1 MVNGC
6 GWLKAGQ
13 WAVVGGLSVLAVGV
27 AEPTPSRPSPYQGE
41 GAKSGVPPWQGGTK
55 GGDATSTPIT
65 NLSRLK
71 QQNRP
76 ATTIKDWLAQME
88 AATVQVTGVK
98 LEQSEDGLD
107 IVLET
112 AEGKPLQVDA
122 TKFRREG
129 NNLIADIPNAVLA
142 LPTGQAFT
150 AENPTA
156 DIATVQ
162 VSQLDAAKIRVS
174 VTGNN
179 ALPKTEV
186 TLKTGAFAY
195 SLNPEADEPDEEVV
209 VTGEG
214 QRGYRVPNS
223 STITRTD
230 TPLRDIP
237 QSIQVIPQ
245 QVLQDQR
252 ADVTTA
258 LRNAP
263 SVRNAAPSNFTAPRI
278 LVRGFFSST
287 SLDGFVNR
295 VFNGVGANLGPDL
308 TGIDRIEVIQGPNAV
323 LFGSLSPGGT
333 VNYVTKKPLRDPFGL
348 VEANFGS
355 YNFYRGELDISGPI
369 DPEKKVLYR
378 FNTSYRSQGSFLEG
392 NRLQN
397 LVVAPVISAAL
408 GENTTFSIESV
419 YKALSNERVPLG
431 LPAVGTVLPNPNG
444 KIPRDRNIN
453 EGFEDNNQVRITA
466 AFDHR
471 FSDAWSFNTRFRYDA
486 LDVNGLSVLPGALR
500 SDNRT
505 LPRSATGF
513 VEKYRE
519 YRSQT
524 NVVGKF
530 STGSIKHEVLF
541 GLDLGRNTYDPR
553 FTPRLGVPALD
564 IFNPIY
570 GRPLG
575 TRGITTTTN
584 ITTDELGI
592 LLQDQIILAGNLRLL
607 LTGRFDAF
615 TQTGNFDSPS
625 PVQSGDAFSPRVGIV
640 YQPIPPI
647 SLYANFAQSF
657 EPTIGLSATNTPF
670 QPSRGTQY
678 EVGVKADISQRLTT
692 TLALYDITRTN
703 VLTPDPANP
712 IFSVQTGEQNSRGV
726 ELNIA
731 GEILPGWNIFAGYA
745 YNDSRIT
752 QSNIP
757 VEVGKRFQRT
767 TPHTA
772 SLWTTYEIQR
782 GDLRG
787 LGLGL
792 GLFYV
797 GDRAGDNANTFELPS
812 YLTTDLAVFYKRDRL
827 RVALNI
833 RNLFNVD
840 YFDGA
845 FNRNRVSYGEPFTVQ
860 GTISWQ
866 F

>member
-1 MVNGC
+1 MSMERVSIQAALLVAVSGGVIAGALP
-6 GWLKAGQ
+6 GWASDRSQ
-13 WAVVGGLSVLAVGV
+13 
-27 AEPTPSRPSPYQGE
+27 
-41 GAKSGVPPWQGGTK
+41 
-55 GGDATSTPIT
+55 DTSNIPRI
-65 NLSRLK
+65 SDRD
-71 QQNRP
+71 RP
-76 ATTIKDWLAQME
+76 ATTLKEWRAQID
-88 AATVQVTGVK
+88 AATTQVTGITLNRTDTE
-98 LEQSEDGLD
+98 LE
-107 IVLET
+107 IVLQT
-112 AEGKPLQVDA
+112 ADGKLLQVDA
-122 TKFRREG
+122 SKFRTEG
-129 NNLIADIPNAVLA
+129 NSLIADIPNAVLA
-142 LPTGQAFT
+142 LTDAPTFT

-162 VSQLDAAKIRVS
+162 VVQQGANRIRIS

-186 TLKTGAFAY
+186 TLKTGGLAY
-195 SLNPEADEPDEEVV
+195 SLNPEADEPDEEIV

-214 QRGYRVPNS
+214 QQGYRATTS
-223 STITRTD
+223 STILRTNAA
-230 TPLRDIP
+230 LRDTP

-252 ADVTTA
+252 ADVVTA

-263 SVRNAAPSNFTAPRI
+263 SVRNAAPANFNAPRI

-295 VFNGVGANLGPDL
+295 VFNGVGANIGPDL

-333 VNYVTKKPLRDPFGL
+333 VNYVTKKPLREPFNL

-355 YNFYRGELDISGPI
+355 YNFYRGELDISGPA
-369 DPEKKVLYR
+369 DAEKKVLYR

-408 GENTTFSIESV
+408 GKNTTFSIESV
-419 YKALSNERVPLG
+419 YKALGNDRSPTG

-444 KIPRDRNIN
+444 KISRNRNIN
-453 EGFEDNNQVRITA
+453 EGFEDNTQFRITA
-466 AFDHR
+466 ALDHR
-471 FSDAWSFNTRFRYDA
+471 FSEAWSFNTRFRYDA
-486 LDVNGLSVLPGALR
+486 LDTNILSVQPGALR

-505 LPRSATGF
+505 LPRSATDI
-513 VEKYRE
+513 VEEYRE

-530 STGSIKHEVLF
+530 LTGSIKHELLF
-541 GLDLGRNTYDPR
+541 GLDLGRNTFDPKY
-553 FTPRLGVPALD
+553 TDRLGVPAVD

-575 TRGITTTTN
+575 TRGTTTTTS

-592 LLQDQIILAGNLRLL
+592 LLQDQIILADNLRLL

-615 TQTGNFDSPS
+615 TQTGDFDSPS

-678 EVGVKADISQRLTT
+678 EVGVKADINSRLTT
-692 TLALYDITRTN
+692 TLAFYDITRTN
-703 VLTPDPANP
+703 VLTPDPVNP
-712 IFSVQTGEQNSRGV
+712 DFSVQTGEQNGRGA

-752 QSNIP
+752 ESNNLA
-757 VEVGKRFQRT
+757 EVGKRFQRT

-772 SLWTTYEIQR
+772 SLWTTYQLQS
-782 GDLRG
+782 GDLQG
-787 LGLGL
+787 LGVGL

-812 YLTTDLAVFYKRDRL
+812 YLTTDLALFYRRDRL

-833 RNLFNVD
+833 KNLFD
-840 YFDGA
+840 ITYFDGA
-845 FNRNRVSYGEPFTVQ
+845 FSRNRVSYGEPFTVQ